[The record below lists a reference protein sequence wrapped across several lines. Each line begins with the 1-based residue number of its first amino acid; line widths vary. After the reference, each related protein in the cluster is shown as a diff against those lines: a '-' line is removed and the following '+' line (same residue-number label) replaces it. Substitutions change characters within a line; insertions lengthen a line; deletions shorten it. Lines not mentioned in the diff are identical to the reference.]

1 MLFDAPAVGD
11 AEESALGLIEDLRSR
26 LRHYTFE
33 PRRWMGVLRRG
44 LFARAIRGSNS
55 IEGYLVTLDDAVA
68 AVDGYQPDEADA
80 VTWAA
85 VSCYRDAMTYVLQLS
100 RDESFEYSEA
110 QLKSLHYMMLKY
122 DLDKSPGLYR
132 PGQIL
137 VRDDQ
142 TGEIVYEGPDA
153 GAVPALMNELAVELN
168 SEPNHNALIR
178 GAMAHLNLVMIHP
191 FRDGNGRMA
200 RAVQTLVLAR
210 DRILDPRF
218 SSIEE
223 YLGANTLD
231 YYEVLAEVGGG
242 SWSPDRDPT
251 RWIRFILTAHY
262 RQGLTVLRR
271 IRESERLWEELEI
284 LIERHGL
291 PERTLGALW
300 DGALGMR
307 VKRASYMSYATEIT
321 EWTATADLKR
331 LVEAELL
338 EPKGERRGRYYLGS
352 AQLRELRAKTRE
364 PRERPLPDPFG
375 AGAA

>member
-1 MLFDAPAVGD
+1 MLFETPTAGD
-11 AEESALGLIEDLRSR
+11 AEESALGQIEDLRSR

-68 AVDGYQPDEADA
+68 AVDGDEPDEADA

-100 RDESFEYSEA
+100 RDENFEYSEA

-132 PGQIL
+132 PGQIF

-153 GAVPALMNELAVELN
+153 GVVPALMNELIVQLN
-168 SEPNHNALIR
+168 SEPNHDVLIR
-178 GAMAHLNLVMIHP
+178 GAMAHLNFVMIHP

-200 RAVQTLVLAR
+200 RALQTLVLAR

-231 YYEVLAEVGGG
+231 YYDVLAEVGGG
-242 SWSPDRDPT
+242 SWSPDSDAT
-251 RWIRFILTAHY
+251 GWIRFILTAHY

-271 IRESERLWEELEI
+271 IRESERLWEELE
-284 LIERHGL
+284 LVIEQHGL

-300 DGALGMR
+300 DGAIGMR

-321 EWTATADLKR
+321 EWTATSDLKR
-331 LVEAELL
+331 LVEAGLL

-352 AQLRELRAKTRE
+352 AELRELRAKTRE
-364 PRERPLPDPFG
+364 PRGGPLPDPFVT
-375 AGAA
+375 GAA